1 MRSAESSC
9 ALLSDSRK
17 TSGRSQRAVT
27 ILYFVHVE
35 YMDYVYG
42 ASRVLT
48 VFISVAGPYGGGR
61 PVDPLISL
69 ELRPLPGRR
78 VKPAVH
84 TGPCPGAERL
94 ALRHIMK

>member
-1 MRSAESSC
+1 MPSSNAVPSDATALIGVLMFGDQLRS
-9 ALLSDSRK
+9 
-17 TSGRSQRAVT
+17 VT
-27 ILYFVHVE
+27 IVPYIVHVE

-69 ELRPLPGRR
+69 ELVSSRPAHFIIVLCYCHS
-78 VKPAVH
+78 VSSSVSY
-84 TGPCPGAERL
+84 
-94 ALRHIMK
+94 M